1 MEDIINTLKGMSEE
15 TSVSKSQIDSLL
27 DYVDTLEDD
36 AELGRQY
43 KKSLTEEVV
52 RLCAVSMP
60 EMDIKTFTSIAEVMT
75 AKELMSFKDA
85 FLKKSR
91 EKSVKLQI
99 KTDDDKTS
107 NTVNQFKL

>member
-1 MEDIINTLKGMSEE
+1 
-15 TSVSKSQIDSLL
+15 
-27 DYVDTLEDD
+27 
-36 AELGRQY
+36 
-43 KKSLTEEVV
+43 
-52 RLCAVSMP
+52 
-60 EMDIKTFTSIAEVMT
+60 
-75 AKELMSFKDA
+75 MSFKDA

>member
-60 EMDIKTFTSIAEVMT
+60 EMDIKTFESVAEVMT

-85 FLKKSR
+85 FLKKNR

>member
-1 MEDIINTLKGMSEE
+1 MSEE

-52 RLCAVSMP
+52 RPVSY
-60 EMDIKTFTSIAEVMT
+60 TH
-75 AKELMSFKDA
+75 LMSTKGFA
-85 FLKKSR
+85 FSEDSDMQRDFEMRFEYDETVDQLRCS
-91 EKSVKLQI
+91 EEI
-99 KTDDDKTS
+99 KHDMERC
-107 NTVNQFKL
+107 V